1 MLTALDVSR
10 CVDFVWQNDVVQ
22 SMDLMARA
30 AEANG
35 QAEVE
40 VNQGGESGNY

>member
-1 MLTALDVSR
+1 
-10 CVDFVWQNDVVQ
+10 
-22 SMDLMARA
+22 MARA

-40 VNQGGESGNY
+40 VDQHGKPEAARYMKVNVLLDV